1 MRKILDWLRQ
11 YVLRQHH
18 ETACLPATDSFRA
31 LFANFQELIDLNN
44 RILHHVAEAND
55 KLSGDYIFD
64 SNYIETTC
72 SKISA
77 MVKDLIYL
85 INKMTQ
91 QQYPGLYDAF
101 ERIEGDIQA
110 MLEGKIIA
118 PRPDFI
124 LPYPTINRDLMDA
137 VGGKNANLAELGNIL
152 GLKIPLGFAISITAY
167 QYVLDYNK
175 LQPQIAAIT
184 ESWHQGEI
192 QVDEASQTIRRL
204 ILSAAIPAKL
214 EQQMIFA
221 ARYIANLSGESSPR
235 FAVRSSAYGEDS
247 SSSFAGQYL
256 SRLNVALDEL
266 VSSYREVVA
275 SAYTIQAMEYR
286 QQKDF
291 RENEVLMSVA
301 CQLMIPARASGII
314 YSIDPVHPEKE
325 TLVINSSWGLGEPVV
340 SGQTATDTFVL
351 ERRAPHVERELN
363 VVRKDLNMVAGSV
376 QGTNLEPVPQDYRTR
391 PSLTADQRHS
401 LAEIAMQLEKY
412 FKTPQD
418 IEFAIDH
425 RGEIVILQARPLR
438 LKRKNAPRASE
449 LADLPQRYPV
459 IFRDRGV
466 AAMEGVAV
474 GPVHL
479 IRTDSDLDNFPD
491 GAIGVAR
498 YASPMLARVIPRA
511 VGFITDVG
519 AATGHLATVAREFRI
534 PALFNTD
541 EATSLLHEGEEITL
555 DTEERVVYRG
565 TVREL
570 ELFALYEEHI
580 EETYEYRLLRR
591 ILKKIEPLNLLDPNA
606 ETFKP
611 QYCQSYHDITRFVHE
626 KAVATLIDRNYY
638 HCHDPDTVAGRLKW
652 DFPLDLILIDI
663 GGGVSETE
671 NHCVLPEQIISAP
684 MQALLT
690 GMSFPG
696 AWDMTP
702 APVDMGSFMSS
713 LTRTFS
719 AELSNPQEVG
729 QNLAV
734 VSAEYVNL
742 SLRLGYHFTI
752 IDAYV
757 TENIKNNHAYFRF
770 SGGVT
775 DSVRRKRR
783 TRLLDKVLTHYDFV
797 TQHQGDM
804 LVARLK
810 RLDEKGMIKRL
821 YLLGLL
827 VGFTRQ
833 LDVRMVDDQK
843 IDFYYRKILSIMEEN
858 DGQQQDQYTDF
869 RR

>member
-1 MRKILDWLRQ
+1 MRKILDWIRQNLLRRGPENAR
-11 YVLRQHH
+11 L
-18 ETACLPATDSFRA
+18 AAGGSFRT

-64 SNYIETTC
+64 YNYIETTC
-72 SKISA
+72 TSISS
-77 MVKDLIYL
+77 MVRDLVYL
-85 INKMTQ
+85 INRMTHQ
-91 QQYPGLYDAF
+91 KFPGLYEAF

-124 LPYPTINRDLMDA
+124 LPYPLIDRDLMDA
-137 VGGKNANLAELGNIL
+137 VGGKNAHIAETGNVL
-152 GLKIPLGFAISITAY
+152 GLKIPLGFAITITAY
-167 QYVLDYNK
+167 QYFLDHNR
-175 LQPQIAAIT
+175 LQPQITAIT
-184 ESWHQGEI
+184 DSWHKGEI
-192 QVDEASQTIRRL
+192 PVDEASRAIRKL
-204 ILSAAIPAKL
+204 ILAAVVPPKL
-214 EQQMIFA
+214 EQRMLYA
-221 ARYIANLSGESSPR
+221 ARHIGDIAGVDSPR

-256 SRLNVALDEL
+256 SRLNVTIDEL
-266 VSSYREVVA
+266 SASYREVVA
-275 SAYTIQAMEYR
+275 SAFTAQAMEYR
-286 QQKDF
+286 KQKDF
-291 RENEVLMSVA
+291 RENEILMSVA
-301 CQLMIPARASGII
+301 CQLMIPARASGVI

-325 TLVINSSWGLGEPVV
+325 TLIINSSWGLGEPVV
-340 SGQTATDTFVL
+340 SGRTATDTFIL
-351 ERRAPHVERELN
+351 DRRPPHRERELN
-363 VVRKDLNMVAGSV
+363 VVRKELNLVACSE
-376 QGTNLEPVPQDYRTR
+376 QGTNLEPVPRYYRTR
-391 PSLTADQRHS
+391 PSLSADQRRR

-418 IEFAIDH
+418 IEFAVDH
-425 RGEIVILQARPLR
+425 EGEIVILQARPLR
-438 LKRKNAPRASE
+438 LKRQNAPRASE
-449 LADLPQRYPV
+449 LADLPQKYPV

-466 AAMEGVAV
+466 AAMEGVAT

-479 IRTDSDLDNFPD
+479 IRSDSDLDNFPD
-491 GAIGVAR
+491 GAIAVAKH
-498 YASPMLARVIPRA
+498 ASPMLARVIPRA

-519 AATGHLATVAREFRI
+519 ATTGHLATVAREFRI
-534 PALFNTD
+534 PALFNAD
-541 EATSLLHEGEEITL
+541 EATSLLREDETITL

-565 TVREL
+565 AVREL
-570 ELFALYEEHI
+570 ELFTLYEEHI

-606 ETFKP
+606 ENFKP
-611 QYCQSYHDITRFVHE
+611 QYCRTYHDITRFIHE

-652 DFPLDLILIDI
+652 DLPLDLILIDI
-663 GGGVSETE
+663 GGGISGTSG
-671 NHCVLPEQIISAP
+671 NTVLPEQIASDP

-696 AWDMTP
+696 AWDMDP

-775 DSVRRKRR
+775 DTVRRKRR
-783 TRLLDKVLTHYDFV
+783 TRLLDRILTHYDFV
-797 TQHQGDM
+797 TQRQGDM

-810 RLDEKGMIKRL
+810 RLDKKGMIRRL